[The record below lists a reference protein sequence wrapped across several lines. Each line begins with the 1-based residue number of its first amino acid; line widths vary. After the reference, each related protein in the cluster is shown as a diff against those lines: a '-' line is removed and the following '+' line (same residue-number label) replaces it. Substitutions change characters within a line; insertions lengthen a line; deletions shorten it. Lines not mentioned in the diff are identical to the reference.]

1 MSPDRAADLGAPWF
15 ALASSRR
22 EAAALWLA
30 VGRAE
35 DALAASSRSLVQHGA
50 LVAASWDSDDAGPP
64 PPPPP
69 RDRPHQPSADDD
81 SALDSV
87 VSDLDDLDAR
97 LARLRGRRAA
107 ARAPPPPVVETARP
121 PQPPSSNPVP
131 KIERTNRD
139 VLDFL
144 ETSSGP
150 SRTPKQQPAS
160 PARRVVAT
168 EKILGEAP
176 ARRRRKPMAVGSA
189 PPSTA
194 PVPAPSARS
203 VDRDRRQRIAKL
215 RRDRAELSPAGF
227 PATLRG

>member
-1 MSPDRAADLGAPWF
+1 M
-15 ALASSRR
+15 
-22 EAAALWLA
+22 
-30 VGRAE
+30 GRAE

-107 ARAPPPPVVETARP
+107 ATAPPPPVVETARP

-150 SRTPKQQPAS
+150 SRTPKQQPAPS
-160 PARRVVAT
+160 PARRVVNT
-168 EKILGEAP
+168 DKILGDAP

-194 PVPAPSARS
+194 PVPAPSSRS

>member
-1 MSPDRAADLGAPWF
+1 M
-15 ALASSRR
+15 
-22 EAAALWLA
+22 
-30 VGRAE
+30 
-35 DALAASSRSLVQHGA
+35 
-50 LVAASWDSDDAGPP
+50 
-64 PPPPP
+64 
-69 RDRPHQPSADDD
+69 
-81 SALDSV
+81 
-87 VSDLDDLDAR
+87 
-97 LARLRGRRAA
+97 
-107 ARAPPPPVVETARP
+107 
-121 PQPPSSNPVP
+121 P

-168 EKILGEAP
+168 DKVLGDAP

-194 PVPAPSARS
+194 PVPAPSSRS

>member
-1 MSPDRAADLGAPWF
+1 M
-15 ALASSRR
+15 
-22 EAAALWLA
+22 
-30 VGRAE
+30 
-35 DALAASSRSLVQHGA
+35 
-50 LVAASWDSDDAGPP
+50 
-64 PPPPP
+64 
-69 RDRPHQPSADDD
+69 
-81 SALDSV
+81 
-87 VSDLDDLDAR
+87 SDLDDLDAR

-107 ARAPPPPVVETARP
+107 AARAPPVVETARP